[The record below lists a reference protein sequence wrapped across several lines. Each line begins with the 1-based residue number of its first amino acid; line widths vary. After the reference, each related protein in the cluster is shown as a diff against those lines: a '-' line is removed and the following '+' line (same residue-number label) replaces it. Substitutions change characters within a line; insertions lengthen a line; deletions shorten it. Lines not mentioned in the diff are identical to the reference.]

1 MPSKLPPPKAN
12 VDNVLPELIEAA
24 RAQRQQDA
32 ADRSQRED
40 PVAGTRSRSLQWLL
54 AVAAVAAILL
64 AIHLLG

>member
-32 ADRSQRED
+32 ADRPRRED
-40 PVAGTRSRSLQWLL
+40 PAAGTRPRSLQWLL
-54 AVAAVAAILL
+54 AVAAVAVILL
-64 AIHLLG
+64 AIKLLG

>member
-32 ADRSQRED
+32 ADRPSSED
-40 PVAGTRSRSLQWLL
+40 PVAPTRSRALQWLL
-54 AVAAVAAILL
+54 AVATVALILL
-64 AIHLLG
+64 AIKLLG